1 MSVSDVETIKSQA
14 LERLL
19 ELTTSPKPTYSVD
32 GQSVSWGEYL
42 KQLQETVR
50 WCDEQIIREQGP
62 YEIETRTVGG

>member
-1 MSVSDVETIKSQA
+1 MSVSDVETIKRQA

-32 GQSVSWGEYL
+32 GQSVSWGDYL
-42 KQLQETVR
+42 RQLQETIS